1 MCYAGRSE
9 QGFTIS
15 SHTLNRMKPYKEKMD
30 MATKKP
36 RLNEDI
42 FTRVKMLQKAGI
54 KAPVAVQFSG
64 ISYASV
70 SRIYRQ
76 DSWEDYKAWR
86 TEQSK
91 KKLPANTKSVEVER
105 QDAKPVAVDAFK
117 EVPVLSH
124 SVDPRAI
131 QALNRIG
138 DQLER
143 LADAWEARPEV
154 KKTSFFS
161 K

>member
-1 MCYAGRSE
+1 
-9 QGFTIS
+9 
-15 SHTLNRMKPYKEKMD
+15 
-30 MATKKP
+30 MATKRP

-42 FTRVKMLQKAGI
+42 FARVKLLQKAGV
-54 KAPVAVQFSG
+54 KASVAVQFSG
-64 ISYASV
+64 ISYVSV
-70 SRIYRQ
+70 SRIYRH
-76 DSWEDYKAWR
+76 DSWEEYKAWL

-91 KKLPANTKSVEVER
+91 KRTHLPVTTKSVEVER
-105 QDAKPVAVDAFK
+105 QDAKPATADAFK

-154 KKTSFFS
+154 KKTSFFN